1 MRCAICLEEMDHP
14 GIGVF
19 SCPDK
24 SKPWHTRE
32 YRRLKLE
39 LDKLEWHSPLIP
51 SDEARKHEIE
61 AQIARLKA

>member
-1 MRCAICLEEMDHP
+1 MT
-14 GIGVF
+14 GVF

-24 SKPWHTRE
+24 SKSWHTRE
-32 YRRLKLE
+32 YRKLKLE

-61 AQIARLKA
+61 AQILRLKA